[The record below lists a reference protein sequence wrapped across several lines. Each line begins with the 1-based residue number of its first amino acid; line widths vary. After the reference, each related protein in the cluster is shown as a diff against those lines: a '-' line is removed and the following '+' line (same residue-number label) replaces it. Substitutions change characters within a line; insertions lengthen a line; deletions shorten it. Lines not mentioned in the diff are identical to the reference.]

1 MVRRHAPTRTLALPR
16 KRGGALGAGALL
28 VLGAGG
34 AAAFSPP
41 MAGRSPALGG
51 RRPLDADVAPWAL
64 PAATEEATGPGS
76 DHGASNGDHGASN
89 GGSGGGGGGGAAL
102 LSELAAD
109 LKVLSSLRPPVPS
122 ADFSAPL
129 ALTSAGSS
137 YTALWTDL
145 TWRKHAL
152 PPHVRYYRHVRRWK
166 YSTSARKILP
176 AVMASSLYSL
186 AMAFALRHVRVGRY
200 QLGAMTEGAS
210 AAAASL
216 GMPLALLLTLRA
228 NASLGRL
235 NEARQLMGRMILRGR
250 NLASYLRVYVLPTDP
265 GAAVLAARYLA
276 VFPWACKALVRSEP
290 QDGRAKVYEAML
302 GPEGAAWLLSRSRQ
316 HVAIVLRLRQI
327 IASAAS
333 TSSSRAPPGR
343 DGHFYVPHA
352 SMERALDDLDAVAG
366 GCERLLSSPIPPTYS
381 RHLSRIMFMYL
392 ALLPFSLVAS
402 GSPSLGAMVASAL
415 ASYVLVGIDEIGMEV
430 ENPFPVLPM
439 QQLCGALQD
448 AVGEAMAC
456 ELPPVGI

>member
-1 MVRRHAPTRTLALPR
+1 MAP
-16 KRGGALGAGALL
+16 
-28 VLGAGG
+28 
-34 AAAFSPP
+34 
-41 MAGRSPALGG
+41 
-51 RRPLDADVAPWAL
+51 RPWAWAL
-64 PAATEEATGPGS
+64 PAATEEAAGPGS
-76 DHGASNGDHGASN
+76 DPGAPDGGGDVGAS
-89 GGSGGGGGGGAAL
+89 AL
-102 LSELAAD
+102 LSGLAAD
-109 LKVLSSLRPPVPS
+109 LKVLASLRPPVPS

-145 TWRKHAL
+145 TWEKHAL
-152 PPHVRYYRHVRRWK
+152 PPHARYYRHVRRWK

-176 AVMASSLYSL
+176 AVLASSLYSL

-200 QLGAMTEGAS
+200 QLGALTEGAS
-210 AAAASL
+210 AAASSL

-250 NLASYLRVYVLPTDP
+250 TLASYLRVYVLPTDP

-290 QDGRAKVYEAML
+290 QDGRAEVYEAML
-302 GPEGAAWLLSRSRQ
+302 GPEGAAWLLARPRQ

-327 IASAAS
+327 LASVA
-333 TSSSRAPPGR
+333 SSR
-343 DGHFYVPHA
+343 DDTFYVPHT
-352 SMERALDDLDAVAG
+352 SMELALEDLDAVAG

-430 ENPFPVLPM
+430 ENPFPVLPL

-456 ELPPVGI
+456 DLPPVGV